1 MAQRVA
7 VQEWMGAHE
16 EPLVAAVEAAV
27 VVAPIL
33 AVLAL
38 LAVVMQQVAVAHD
51 AELVAV
57 CVDLPEI
64 VGFAI
69 HVHCVD
75 HWGVDLVDCLDFLLL
90 QELLLKKRLHHQ
102 HLKNSNHI
110 LDVDLA
116 TGEK

>member
-38 LAVVMQQVAVAHD
+38 YRKNMFNNTQ
-51 AELVAV
+51 
-57 CVDLPEI
+57 
-64 VGFAI
+64 
-69 HVHCVD
+69 
-75 HWGVDLVDCLDFLLL
+75 LLS
-90 QELLLKKRLHHQ
+90 
-102 HLKNSNHI
+102 SNF
-110 LDVDLA
+110 
-116 TGEK
+116 K